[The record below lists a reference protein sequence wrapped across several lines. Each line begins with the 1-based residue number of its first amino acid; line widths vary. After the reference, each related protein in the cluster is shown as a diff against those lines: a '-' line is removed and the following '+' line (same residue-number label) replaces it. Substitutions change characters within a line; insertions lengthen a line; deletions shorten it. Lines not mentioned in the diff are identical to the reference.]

1 MPRLFVPICDNS
13 IYAHL
18 ILTMKGRNLE
28 IQVYGNPVLQQKTKA
43 VDKITDEILQLIAD
57 LKVTMREKEGLG
69 LAANQVGISLAV
81 IAVNPKG
88 AEIDQ
93 EPFAVINPELVEC
106 SGQIEREEG
115 CLSIPG
121 ISEVVA
127 RPTKVIVKGI
137 NEEGKPVQINAEGL
151 LARVFMHE
159 IDHING
165 VFFVNHLGKTRLEL
179 LQNQLKEITQNRKN
193 TSTKTKRKTQ

>member
-1 MPRLFVPICDNS
+1 
-13 IYAHL
+13 
-18 ILTMKGRNLE
+18 MKGRNLE
-28 IQVYGNPVLQQKTKA
+28 IRVYGDPVLQKKTKM
-43 VDKITDEILQLIAD
+43 VGKITEEILQLIAD

-69 LAANQVGISLAV
+69 LAANQVGVSLAV
-81 IAVNPKG
+81 IAVNPRG
-88 AEIDQ
+88 AKIEQ
-93 EPFAVINPELVEC
+93 EPFAVINPEIIEC

-121 ISEVVA
+121 INEVVA
-127 RPTKVIVKGI
+127 RPAKVIIKGI
-137 NEEGKPVQINAEGL
+137 NEAGKPVQINAEGL

-179 LQNQLKEITQNRKN
+179 LQNQLKEISKNRKS
-193 TSTKTKRKTQ
+193 TSTKTKRKSQ